1 MLYPVINAIKISE
14 GRIESVSKIQRRQEA
29 NICCFVI
36 VGNVFTLYC
45 FWWMTLIKN
54 LQVENISVNY
64 LPTMMNNEL
73 NGMNVKIFCLS
84 AIYRQMIPKKVL
96 FVFYRLETSVLPV
109 IRAIRRVKSLIIFLQ
124 WFTSVQRVSG
134 LRSTVTVRCRL
145 KMVF

>member
-1 MLYPVINAIKISE
+1 
-14 GRIESVSKIQRRQEA
+14 
-29 NICCFVI
+29 
-36 VGNVFTLYC
+36 
-45 FWWMTLIKN
+45 
-54 LQVENISVNY
+54 
-64 LPTMMNNEL
+64 MMNNEL